1 MNKTFFLSI
10 LICLLLVVS
19 ACGQGEEPEV
29 EEHTGG
35 GAQPDTDTLNEE
47 EYEIRESEAGTLTIL
62 REETELDI
70 TETSGEMTLTVNA
83 VQVADFDINEE
94 FTDFFNGLSEAT
106 VFTFHIDAEN
116 MSEEDLGFY
125 PNQSTITT
133 NTGQQISSNLLLSD
147 DVGGEFFGNVT
158 KSGEVFFLADR
169 IDEKITSIR
178 WIIDGPHDEDYETVG
193 ERMDFTIDL

>member
-1 MNKTFFLSI
+1 MNKTCFLSI

-19 ACGQGEEPEV
+19 ACGQGEEPEADQQ
-29 EEHTGG
+29 TG
-35 GAQPDTDTLNEE
+35 GAQPPDTDMLNEE

-62 REETELDI
+62 KEETELDI
-70 TETSGEMTLTVNA
+70 TETSGEMRLTVNA
-83 VQVADFDINEE
+83 VQIADFDINEE
-94 FTDFFNGLSEAT
+94 FADFFNGLSEAT

-116 MSEEDLGFY
+116 VSEEDLGFY

-147 DVGGEFFGNVT
+147 DVGGEFFGNV
-158 KSGEVFFLADR
+158 KKIGEVFFLADR
-169 IDEKITSIR
+169 IDEEITSIR

-193 ERMDFTIDL
+193 ERMDFSIDL

>member
-1 MNKTFFLSI
+1 M
-10 LICLLLVVS
+10 
-19 ACGQGEEPEV
+19 
-29 EEHTGG
+29 
-35 GAQPDTDTLNEE
+35 LNEE

-62 REETELDI
+62 KEETELDI
-70 TETSGEMTLTVNA
+70 TETSGEMRLTVNA
-83 VQVADFDINEE
+83 VQIADFDINEE
-94 FTDFFNGLSEAT
+94 FADFFNGLSEAT

-116 MSEEDLGFY
+116 VSEEDLGFY

-147 DVGGEFFGNVT
+147 DVGGEFFGNV
-158 KSGEVFFLADR
+158 KKIGEVFFLADR
-169 IDEKITSIR
+169 IDEEITSIR